1 MIAVLSEHMK
11 VLFRTRIGRHNF
23 QYLAGL
29 HSIQRQFGFQQRHRT
44 LQSAEIKFHIG
55 FEFHPGILATSRLA
69 CLHCG
74 HGPAAR
80 AHTFQRTIC
89 VNLSANR
96 FRAISMRSLLLPSL
110 VLLLGVS
117 FSGPLVFAQSRLP
130 TLGDR
135 ISGTVSLQQEY
146 QMGQQ
151 FLAQIRRSAPTIPD
165 ALLNS
170 YLENITYRLASRS
183 ELKDHRLSFAIID
196 SEELNAFAAPGG
208 IIGVNTGLFLNAET
222 EAEFA
227 SVMAHEIAH
236 VSQRH
241 FARGIDETRAGRIPY
256 LATLLAS
263 VIVMA
268 TSDPQHGTAAITA
281 AQGMAVSN
289 QLRFSRSNE
298 AEADRV
304 GQNTMFN
311 ASLDPSAMG
320 SLFERL
326 VALNRLGSRPP
337 EFLLSHPVTESRVAD
352 ARSRAVRYP
361 ARAYSDSLEYRLMR
375 ARVVNHY
382 AEDKR
387 LLVADYERQIGE
399 SRSELEEDAFT
410 YALAV
415 AYWENEQ
422 YALAQNTLARLLQK
436 EPNRISYVTTQAEIL
451 IRQNEEGQAIPFLR
465 RHLEINPG
473 NHALTMTLAD
483 ALIETRA
490 YAEAASLLDAHTQIR
505 SDDHN
510 IWYQL
515 AEVQGQAGDISE
527 VHQAR
532 AEYFSLVGDFSAARS
547 QLQYALRLE
556 QEADSSPTEQA
567 RLQQKIRELEQL
579 ISELS
584 G

>member
-1 MIAVLSEHMK
+1 
-11 VLFRTRIGRHNF
+11 
-23 QYLAGL
+23 
-29 HSIQRQFGFQQRHRT
+29 
-44 LQSAEIKFHIG
+44 
-55 FEFHPGILATSRLA
+55 
-69 CLHCG
+69 
-74 HGPAAR
+74 
-80 AHTFQRTIC
+80 
-89 VNLSANR
+89 
-96 FRAISMRSLLLPSL
+96 MRSILLPSL
-110 VLLLGVS
+110 ALVLGVS
-117 FSGPLVFAQSRLP
+117 LAVPYASGQSRLP
-130 TLGDR
+130 SLGDR
-135 ISGTVSLQQEY
+135 ISGTVSLGEEY
-146 QMGQQ
+146 RMGQQ

-170 YLENITYRLASRS
+170 YLETITFRLASRS
-183 ELKDHRLSFAIID
+183 ELKDHRLSFVIID
-196 SEELNAFAAPGG
+196 SGDLNAFAAPGG

-241 FARGIDETRAGRIPY
+241 FARGIDEAQAGRIPY

-268 TSDPQHGTAAITA
+268 TSDAQHGTAAITA

-311 ASLDPSAMG
+311 SGLDPSAMG

-326 VALNRLGSRPP
+326 LVLNRLSSRPP
-337 EFLLSHPVTESRVAD
+337 EFLLSHPLTESRVAD
-352 ARSRAVRYP
+352 ARSRASRYP
-361 ARAYSDSLEYRLMR
+361 SRSYSDGLEYRLMR

-387 LLVADYERQIGE
+387 LLVTDYERRLDQ

-410 YALAV
+410 YGLAV

-422 YALAQNTLARLLQK
+422 YAEAQQTLAKLLEK

-451 IRQNEEGQAIPFLR
+451 IRQNEEGQAIPYLR
-465 RHLEINPG
+465 RHLEINPD

-483 ALIETRA
+483 ALTEARA
-490 YAEAASLLDAHTQIR
+490 YDEVASLLDAHTHIR
-505 SDDHN
+505 PEDHH

-515 AEVQGQAGDISE
+515 AEIQGQAGNISQ

-532 AEYFSLVGDFSAARS
+532 AEYFSLVGDFPSARS

-556 QEADSSPTEQA
+556 QDSDSSPTELA
-567 RLQQKIRELEQL
+567 RLQQKITELEQL
-579 ISELS
+579 MSELRS
-584 G
+584 

>member
-1 MIAVLSEHMK
+1 MRPHLPAFFAL
-11 VLFRTRIGRHNF
+11 LFGVS
-23 QYLAGL
+23 LAL
-29 HSIQRQFGFQQRHRT
+29 
-44 LQSAEIKFHIG
+44 
-55 FEFHPGILATSRLA
+55 PD
-69 CLHCG
+69 
-74 HGPAAR
+74 AAGQPR
-80 AHTFQRTIC
+80 
-89 VNLSANR
+89 
-96 FRAISMRSLLLPSL
+96 LPS
-110 VLLLGVS
+110 
-117 FSGPLVFAQSRLP
+117 
-130 TLGDR
+130 LGDR
-135 ISGTVSLQQEY
+135 ISGTVSLQEEY
-146 QMGQQ
+146 RMGQQ

-170 YLENITYRLASRS
+170 YLENITYRLAARS
-183 ELKDHRLSFAIID
+183 ELRDHRLSFVIID

-208 IIGVNTGLFLNAET
+208 IIGVNTGLFLNAES

-241 FARGIDETRAGRIPY
+241 FARSVDEAQAGRIPY
-256 LATLLAS
+256 LASLLAS

-268 TSDPQHGTAAITA
+268 TSDSQHGSAAITA

-289 QLRFSRSNE
+289 QLRHSRSNE
-298 AEADRV
+298 AEADRI

-311 ASLDPSAMG
+311 AGIDPNAMG

-326 VALNRLGSRPP
+326 MSLNRLGSRPP
-337 EFLLSHPVTESRVAD
+337 EFLLSHPLTESRVAD
-352 ARSRAVRYP
+352 ARSRATRYP
-361 ARAYSDSLEYRLMR
+361 VRPYADSLEYRLMR

-382 AEDKR
+382 APDKR

-399 SRSELEEDAFT
+399 PRDAIEEDAFT

-422 YALAQNTLARLLQK
+422 YALAQRTLARLLAK
-436 EPNRISYVTTQAEIL
+436 EPNRISYVATRAEIL
-451 IRQNEEGQAIPFLR
+451 IRQNEEGRAIPYLR

-483 ALIETRA
+483 ALIEARA
-490 YAEAASLLDAHTQIR
+490 YRRAANLLDAHTQVR
-505 SDDHN
+505 PDDHH

-515 AEVQGQAGDISE
+515 AEVQGQAGNISQ

-532 AEYFSLVGDFSAARS
+532 AEYFTLVGDFSAARN
-547 QLQYALRLE
+547 QLRYALQLE
-556 QEADSSPTEQA
+556 QDAGASFTEQA
-567 RLQQKIRELEQL
+567 RLQQKIREVERT

-584 G
+584 E

>member
-1 MIAVLSEHMK
+1 
-11 VLFRTRIGRHNF
+11 
-23 QYLAGL
+23 
-29 HSIQRQFGFQQRHRT
+29 
-44 LQSAEIKFHIG
+44 
-55 FEFHPGILATSRLA
+55 
-69 CLHCG
+69 
-74 HGPAAR
+74 
-80 AHTFQRTIC
+80 
-89 VNLSANR
+89 
-96 FRAISMRSLLLPSL
+96 MRSPLLPTFAI
-110 VLLLGVS
+110 LLGVA
-117 FSGPLVFAQSRLP
+117 FAMPHASGQPRLP
-130 TLGDR
+130 SLGDR
-135 ISGTVSLQQEY
+135 ISGTVSLEEEFR
-146 QMGQQ
+146 MGQQ

-183 ELKDHRLSFAIID
+183 ELKDHRLSFVIID

-208 IIGVNTGLFLNAET
+208 IIGVNTGLFLNAEN

-241 FARGIDETRAGRIPY
+241 FARGIDEAQAGRIPY

-268 TSDPQHGTAAITA
+268 TSDAQHGTAAITA
-281 AQGMAVSN
+281 AQGMAISN

-311 ASLDPSAMG
+311 AGLDPDAMG

-326 VALNRLGSRPP
+326 LSLNRLGSRPP
-337 EFLLSHPVTESRVAD
+337 EFLLSHPLTESRVAD

-361 ARAYSDSLEYRLMR
+361 ARSYLDGLEFRLMR

-387 LLVADYERQIGE
+387 LLVSDYERRIGE
-399 SRSELEEDAFT
+399 ERSEIEEDAFT

-422 YALAQNTLARLLQK
+422 YALAQETLARLLSK

-451 IRQNEEGQAIPFLR
+451 ISQNEEGQAIPFLR

-483 ALIETRA
+483 ALIQARNFEQA
-490 YAEAASLLDAHTQIR
+490 GSLLDAHTQNR
-505 SDDHN
+505 PEDHHV
-510 IWYQL
+510 WYQL
-515 AEVQGQAGDISE
+515 AEVQGQAGNISQ

-532 AEYFSLVGDFSAARS
+532 AEYFSLVGDFSAARN

-556 QEADSSPTEQA
+556 QDEDASLTEQA
-567 RLQQKIRELEQL
+567 RLQQKITELEQL

>member
-1 MIAVLSEHMK
+1 
-11 VLFRTRIGRHNF
+11 
-23 QYLAGL
+23 
-29 HSIQRQFGFQQRHRT
+29 
-44 LQSAEIKFHIG
+44 
-55 FEFHPGILATSRLA
+55 
-69 CLHCG
+69 
-74 HGPAAR
+74 
-80 AHTFQRTIC
+80 
-89 VNLSANR
+89 
-96 FRAISMRSLLLPSL
+96 MRSILLPSL
-110 VLLLGVS
+110 ALVLGISLAVPYA
-117 FSGPLVFAQSRLP
+117 SGQSRLP
-130 TLGDR
+130 SLGDR
-135 ISGTVSLQQEY
+135 ISGTVSLGEEY
-146 QMGQQ
+146 RMGQQ

-170 YLENITYRLASRS
+170 YLETITFRLASRS
-183 ELKDHRLSFAIID
+183 ELKDHRLSFVIID
-196 SEELNAFAAPGG
+196 SSDLNAFAAPGG

-241 FARGIDETRAGRIPY
+241 FARGIDEAQAGRIPY

-268 TSDPQHGTAAITA
+268 TSDAQHGTAAITA

-311 ASLDPSAMG
+311 AGLDPSAMG
-320 SLFERL
+320 TLFERL

-337 EFLLSHPVTESRVAD
+337 EFLLSHPLTESRVAD
-352 ARSRAVRYP
+352 ARSRASRYP
-361 ARAYSDSLEYRLMR
+361 SRSYSDGLEYRLMR

-387 LLVADYERQIGE
+387 LLVADYERRLDQP
-399 SRSELEEDAFT
+399 RSALEEDAFT
-410 YALAV
+410 YGLAV

-422 YALAQNTLARLLQK
+422 YAQAQQTLAKLLEK

-451 IRQNEEGQAIPFLR
+451 IQQNEEGQAIPYLR
-465 RHLEINPG
+465 RHLEINPD

-483 ALIETRA
+483 ALTEARA
-490 YAEAASLLDAHTQIR
+490 YDEVASLLDAHTHIR
-505 SDDHN
+505 PEDHH

-515 AEVQGQAGDISE
+515 AEIQGQAGNISQ

-532 AEYFSLVGDFSAARS
+532 AEYFSLVGDFPSARS

-556 QEADSSPTEQA
+556 QDSNASPTELA
-567 RLQQKIRELEQL
+567 RLQQKITELEQL
-579 ISELS
+579 MSELS

>member
-1 MIAVLSEHMK
+1 MRSHL
-11 VLFRTRIGRHNF
+11 
-23 QYLAGL
+23 LA
-29 HSIQRQFGFQQRHRT
+29 
-44 LQSAEIKFHIG
+44 
-55 FEFHPGILATSRLA
+55 
-69 CLHCG
+69 
-74 HGPAAR
+74 
-80 AHTFQRTIC
+80 
-89 VNLSANR
+89 
-96 FRAISMRSLLLPSL
+96 SLLL
-110 VLLLGVS
+110 VVGVALLL
-117 FSGPLVFAQSRLP
+117 PRAIAQPRLP

-135 ISGTVSLQQEY
+135 ISGTVSLEEEY
-146 QMGQQ
+146 RMGQQ

-183 ELKDHRLSFAIID
+183 ELRDHRLSFVIID

-208 IIGVNTGLFLNAET
+208 IIGVNTGLFLNAEN

-236 VSQRH
+236 ISQRH
-241 FARGIDETRAGRIPY
+241 FARGVDEAQAGRIPY

-268 TSDPQHGTAAITA
+268 TSDSQHGAAAATA
-281 AQGMAVSN
+281 AQGIALSN

-311 ASLDPSAMG
+311 AGIDPGAMG

-361 ARAYSDSLEYRLMR
+361 SRSYMDNLEYYLMR

-382 AEDKR
+382 APDKR
-387 LLVADYERQIGE
+387 ALVADYERRRAQP
-399 SRSELEEDAFT
+399 RSGLEEDAFN
-410 YALAV
+410 YGLAV

-422 YALAQNTLARLLQK
+422 YAPAGRLLDQLLEK
-436 EPNRISYVTTQAEIL
+436 EPNRISYVVTRAENL
-451 IRQNEEGQAIPFLR
+451 IRQGEQGMAIPYLR
-465 RHLEINPG
+465 RHLEINPN
-473 NHALTMTLAD
+473 NHALTMTLAE
-483 ALIETRA
+483 ALTENRA
-490 YAEAASLLDAHTQIR
+490 YDAAAELLDAHTLVR
-505 SDDHN
+505 PDDHH

-515 AEVQGQAGDISE
+515 AEVQGQAGDIGQ

-532 AEYFSLVGDFSAARS
+532 AEYFTLVGDFPAARS

-556 QEADSSPTEQA
+556 QESGSAPAEVE
-567 RLQQKIRELEQL
+567 RLLQKISELEQR
-579 ISELS
+579 ISAMS
-584 G
+584 D